1 MYKKYQPNHLYQ
13 NNIIVVSRPD
23 FYFAI
28 HYAEQMNQTIP
39 EFLHR
44 HDLYEIYYVTD
55 GSMQCWCA
63 GETHNLGKGDLL
75 FLGKNLDHHM
85 IYNPSNHGE
94 YFVLI
99 FDIEPRT
106 QNGLKSVCTSS
117 ETSMEYLELEGMLKR
132 INEEKFILPRKKLFA
147 EALIAALYEEQTSR
161 QVGWNSVM
169 GTLYYQFFIKA
180 LRLLSPKPS
189 DIQNPSGYMNVA
201 LTATKYIHAN
211 YSEEISLEEIASL
224 LNVTPRHINRLFQEM
239 FGTSFA
245 RTVNIIRMHYAKQN
259 LIGTDKSI
267 ELIADQVGLP
277 SSKALTKLFKDQEG
291 ITPVEY
297 RFQHKKNMQ
306 NR

>member
-13 NNIIVVSRPD
+13 NNITMVSCPD
-23 FYFAI
+23 FNFAV

-63 GETHNLGKGDLL
+63 GESLHLYKGDLL

-85 IYNPSNHGE
+85 IYNPSNQGE

-99 FDIEPRT
+99 FDVEPRT
-106 QNGLKSVCTSS
+106 QGGLKTTYATSD
-117 ETSMEYLELEGMLKR
+117 TSMEYCELEGVLKR
-132 INEEKFILPRKKLFA
+132 IDKEKYVLSPKKLFA
-147 EALIAALYEEQTSR
+147 DSLITSLYEEQTNR
-161 QVGWNSVM
+161 QMGWNSVT
-169 GTLYYQFFIKA
+169 GTLYYQFFVKA
-180 LRLLSPKPS
+180 LRLLAPEPS
-189 DIQNPSGYMNVA
+189 RIQNLSGYMNVA

-211 YSEEISLEEIASL
+211 YSDEITLEEIASL
-224 LNVTPRHINRLFQEM
+224 LNVTPRHINRLFQDM
-239 FGTSFA
+239 FGTPFA
-245 RTVNIIRMHYAKQN
+245 RTVNIIRMHYSKQY
-259 LIGTDKSI
+259 LVSTDKSI

-297 RFQHKKNMQ
+297 RFQHRKNIQ
-306 NR
+306 K

>member
-13 NNIIVVSRPD
+13 NNITMVSCPD
-23 FYFAI
+23 FYFAV

-63 GETHNLGKGDLL
+63 GESLLLSKGDLL

-106 QNGLKSVCTSS
+106 QNGLKSACASS
-117 ETSMEYLELEGMLKR
+117 DTSMEYCELEGILKR
-132 INEEKFILPRKKLFA
+132 IDKEKFILASKKLLA
-147 EALIAALYEEQTSR
+147 EELIAALYEEQTSR
-161 QVGWNSVM
+161 QVGWNSVT
-169 GTLYYQFFIKA
+169 GTLYYQFFIRA
-180 LRLLSPKPS
+180 LRLLSSRPS
-189 DIQNPSGYMNVA
+189 GIQTPSGYMNVA

-211 YSEEISLEEIASL
+211 YSEEISLEEIAAL
-224 LNVTPRHINRLFQEM
+224 LNVTPRHINRLFQDM

-259 LIGTDKSI
+259 LVSTDQSI

-277 SSKALTKLFKDQEG
+277 SSKALTKLFKVQEG

-297 RFQHKKNMQ
+297 RFQHRKNMQ
-306 NR
+306 K

>member
-1 MYKKYQPNHLYQ
+1 LYKKYQPNHLYQ
-13 NNIIVVSRPD
+13 NNITVVSCPD
-23 FYFAI
+23 FYFAV

-63 GETHNLGKGDLL
+63 GETRKLEKGDLL

-99 FDIEPRT
+99 FAIEPRA
-106 QNGLKSVCTSS
+106 QSGLKSACATSDA
-117 ETSMEYLELEGMLKR
+117 SMEYSELEGMLKR
-132 INEEKFILPRKKLFA
+132 IDEEKFILSPKKLFA
-147 EALIAALYEEQTSR
+147 ETLIASLYEEQRNR

-169 GTLYYQFFIKA
+169 GTLYYQFFIGA
-180 LRLLSPKPS
+180 MRLLTEEPS
-189 DIQNPSGYMNVA
+189 NIHTPSGYMNVA

-211 YSEEISLEEIASL
+211 YSDEITLEEIASL
-224 LNVTPRHINRLFQEM
+224 LNVTPRHINRLFQDM
-239 FGTSFA
+239 FGTPFA
-245 RTVNIIRMHYAKQN
+245 RTVNIIRMHYAKQY
-259 LIGTDKSI
+259 LVATDKSI

-297 RFQHKKNMQ
+297 RIQ
-306 NR
+306 NRKIALK